1 LNGLSGKVAIVTG
14 SSRSIGRGIAHRFAR
29 EGAKV
34 VLNGLPDDSLERTE
48 KELRDAGAE
57 VVAVAADLG
66 FAEQVDG
73 LFDAALEAFGGV
85 DVLVNNAGWASPESH
100 FLELDE
106 EHWDTVLRT
115 NLKSVYLCSHRA
127 ANLMVDQGRRG
138 AIVNISSFAASR
150 SHRVMAA
157 YDASKAG
164 IEGFTRA
171 IALDLAPFGIRANA
185 VGPGAIHNED
195 FEKQGPEAKA
205 RRGQAVPLGRVGEPE
220 DVAAAVA
227 FLASDDAAYI
237 TGQVLYVDGGM
248 LAQVRPPQ
256 IDKALPESVARR
268 LKP

>member
-1 LNGLSGKVAIVTG
+1 LTGLEGKVAIVTG

-29 EGAKV
+29 EGSKV
-34 VLNGLPDDSLERTE
+34 VLNGLPDASLERTE
-48 KELRDAGAE
+48 KELKQAGAE
-57 VVAVAADLG
+57 VVAVPADVG
-66 FAEQVDG
+66 FGDQVDR
-73 LFDAALEAFGGV
+73 LFDTALEAFGGV
-85 DVLVNNAGWASPESH
+85 DILVNNAGWATPESH
-100 FLELDE
+100 FLEMDE

-115 NLKSVYLCSHRA
+115 NLKSVYLCCHRA

-150 SHRVMAA
+150 SHRIMAA

-171 IALDLAPFGIRANA
+171 IALDLAPFGIRANV

-195 FEKQGPEAKA
+195 FEKQGAEAKA
-205 RRGQAVPLGRVGEPE
+205 KRGQAVPLGRVGEAD

-248 LAQVRPPQ
+248 LGQVRPPQ
-256 IDKALPESVARR
+256 LDKGLPDSVAAR
-268 LKP
+268 LRH

>member
-1 LNGLSGKVAIVTG
+1 LKGLQGKVAIVTG
-14 SSRSIGRGIAHRFAR
+14 SSRSIGRGIAHRFAS
-29 EGAKV
+29 EGSKV

-48 KELRDAGAE
+48 RELKQRGAE
-57 VVAVAADLG
+57 VVAVPADVG
-66 FAEQVDG
+66 FADQVDR
-73 LFDAALEAFGGV
+73 LFDTALEAFGGV
-85 DVLVNNAGWASPESH
+85 DILVNNAGWATPEAH
-100 FLELDE
+100 FLEMDE
-106 EHWDTVLRT
+106 AHWDAVLRT
-115 NLKSVYLCSHRA
+115 NLKSVYLCCHRA

-138 AIVNISSFAASR
+138 AIVNISSFAAAR
-150 SHRVMAA
+150 SHRIMAA

-171 IALDLAPFGIRANA
+171 IALDLAPFGIRANV

-205 RRGQAVPLGRVGEPE
+205 KRGQAVPLGRVGEAE

-227 FLASDDAAYI
+227 FLASEDAAYI

-256 IDKALPESVARR
+256 LDKGLPGSVAAR
-268 LKP
+268 LRQ